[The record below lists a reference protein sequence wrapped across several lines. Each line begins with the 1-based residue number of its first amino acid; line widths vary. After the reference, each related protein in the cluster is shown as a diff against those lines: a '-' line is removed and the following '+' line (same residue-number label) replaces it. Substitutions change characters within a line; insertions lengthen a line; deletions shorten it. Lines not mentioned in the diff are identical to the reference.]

1 MESKVT
7 SIIERLQSI
16 SRKQVE
22 DNTYSSRVIHTTR
35 INHPYI
41 SDQDREK
48 LKQRDDFL
56 ILNET
61 LIDNF
66 FNILDRD
73 LIYQEKDL
81 ENILSKIES
90 FANQNNINIEFH
102 EGNDYNGKIINK
114 NTLVIIYPENYNNKS
129 LIYLI
134 LHELSHYIT
143 NKSSNDKLKKFLKDP
158 GKGFLNINNTERL
171 KKELEY
177 FLSPA
182 EVSNWAFTLSLY
194 IYEENLSAS
203 QLYKQI
209 KDDIIRNVDFTKS
222 QYYIELNEG
231 LKPLYHL
238 ILYVNQLKILGLN
251 RKERMKYRNRLM
263 DLIRIL
269 DKYVKRLTKLFR

>member
-1 MESKVT
+1 MISVIKK
-7 SIIERLQSI
+7 LQSNKK
-16 SRKQVE
+16 RVE
-22 DNTYSSRVIHTTR
+22 ITDSSYVIHDR
-35 INHPYI
+35 INYPYI
-41 SDQDREK
+41 SEEDRKNLE
-48 LKQRDDFL
+48 QRDDFL

-73 LIYQEKDL
+73 LIYQEENL
-81 ENILSKIES
+81 ENILNKIRS
-90 FANQNNINIEFH
+90 FAKQNNINIEFH
-102 EGNDYNGKIINK
+102 EGANYDGKIINK
-114 NTLVIIYPENYNNKS
+114 NTLIIIYPKNYNNKD

-143 NKSSNDKLKKFLKDP
+143 NKSSDYKLRKYLKDP
-158 GKGFLNINNTERL
+158 GKGLLNINNIERL

-182 EVSNWAFTLSLY
+182 EISNWAFTLSLY

-222 QYYIELNEG
+222 QYYRNLNDG

-238 ILYVNQLKILGLN
+238 ILYVNQLKVLGLN
-251 RKERMKYRNRLM
+251 RKERLKYRNRLM

>member
-1 MESKVT
+1 MT

-16 SRKQVE
+16 SKEQVE
-22 DNTYSSRVIHTTR
+22 DNTYSSYVIHDR

-41 SDQDREK
+41 SEECREK
-48 LKQRDDFL
+48 LKQENDFL

-102 EGNDYNGKIINK
+102 EGNGYDGEIVNK

-143 NKSSNDKLKKFLKDP
+143 NRSSNDKLKKFLKDP
-158 GKGFLNINNTERL
+158 GEGIFSIDDLERL

-182 EVSNWAFTLSLY
+182 GISNWAFTLSLY
-194 IYEENLSAS
+194 IYEKNLSAS

-222 QYYIELNEG
+222 QYYRNLNEG